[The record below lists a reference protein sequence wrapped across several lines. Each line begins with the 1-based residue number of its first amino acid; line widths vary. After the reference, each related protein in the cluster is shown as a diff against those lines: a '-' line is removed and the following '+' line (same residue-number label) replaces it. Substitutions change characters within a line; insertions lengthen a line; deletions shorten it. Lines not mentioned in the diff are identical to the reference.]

1 MLGPTLG
8 APLLHN
14 LSISILKHI
23 PNPTPPFKNHNLQAG
38 GLGAESLGKCTG
50 SVLLSSPCFSPV
62 YFFFFYTTT
71 HCHSQ
76 QQHCTAS
83 FRDLVLIYQLLCP
96 AAPVQDKPEH
106 PGGPRAVSPQ
116 RGHVQGTKAASK
128 QKALFL
134 CNHNNHTRAQPGA
147 FARCAAYLWRLMRS
161 VICRGQTNKTLAV
174 RFKSYARPTAS

>member
-23 PNPTPPFKNHNLQAG
+23 PNPTPPFKNHILQAG

-62 YFFFFYTTT
+62 YLFFFFYTTT

-116 RGHVQGTKAASK
+116 RGTCKAQK
-128 QKALFL
+128 QPQNRKPYF
-134 CNHNNHTRAQPGA
+134 
-147 FARCAAYLWRLMRS
+147 CAIITIIHELSLVHLLDVLPIS
-161 VICRGQTNKTLAV
+161 GV
-174 RFKSYARPTAS
+174 